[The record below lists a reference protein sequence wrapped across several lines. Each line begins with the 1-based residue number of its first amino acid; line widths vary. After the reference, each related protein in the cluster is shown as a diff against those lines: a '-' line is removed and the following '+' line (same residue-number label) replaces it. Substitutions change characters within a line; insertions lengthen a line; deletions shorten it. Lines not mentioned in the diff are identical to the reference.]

1 LGHEI
6 RNESHPIDLV
16 WQERGQFDPC
26 SLVRNEPS
34 LNAAL
39 SQQSEVVPGQ
49 DRFAAETGGGVRRYD
64 YNFHLGAVENT
75 KTS

>member
-1 LGHEI
+1 
-6 RNESHPIDLV
+6 
-16 WQERGQFDPC
+16 
-26 SLVRNEPS
+26 VRDEPS

-49 DRFAAETGGGVRRYD
+49 NRFAAETGGGVGRYD